1 MLRQSP
7 PRALLLCALSL
18 AGCALRSASSPDT
31 SAMSAQKMAISRQ
44 FQKDWEQ
51 CVDASYQVTQQQT
64 ADKNAAAE
72 RAFASCTTEED
83 QMNSLYDPAI
93 TAMVAPHFKAEA
105 KHVLIETGHLSTSP

>member
-1 MLRQSP
+1 M
-7 PRALLLCALSL
+7 LLLCVVGLT
-18 AGCALRSASSPDT
+18 GCAPQSASPDT
-31 SAMSAQKMAISRQ
+31 GAVSARKMAISRQ
-44 FQKDWEQ
+44 FQRDWER

-93 TAMVAPHFKAEA
+93 NAMVMPHFKAEA
-105 KHVLIETGHLSTSP
+105 KHLLIETGHLSTSR